1 MPSLAQSAATRPVGS
16 KSCLRHLLPAFFL
29 FPLHFFQV
37 FGFSPPQQSY
47 RETLRTIYAEVK
59 EMGVRPG
66 EDFIQRDFFIGAP
79 DEDDTNKDIYVN
91 IFIQTV
97 AGTEKMRIQVTYME
111 RTRENSKIKLAKET
125 RELTLFLGADAVRIE
140 RSDYDE
146 GELPKLTED
155 ILKAVK
161 DKKRLLRIKAG

>member
-1 MPSLAQSAATRPVGS
+1 LAFLAPSAAPRPAGS
-16 KSCLRHLLPAFFL
+16 KSLLRSRAPALFLLS
-29 FPLHFFQV
+29 FPFFQG
-37 FGFSPPQQSY
+37 FGFSPLQQAY

-97 AGTEKMRIQVTYME
+97 VGTEKMRIQVTYME
-111 RTRENSKIKLAKET
+111 RTRENSKIKLAKKT
-125 RELTLFLGADAVRIE
+125 RELRLFIGADAVRIE

-146 GELPKLTED
+146 GELPKLAED

-161 DKKRLLRIKAG
+161 DKKRLLKK

>member
-1 MPSLAQSAATRPVGS
+1 MAENVATRPAGS
-16 KSCLRHLLPAFFL
+16 KNRLRLLALALSL
-29 FPLHFFQV
+29 FPFYVVQ
-37 FGFSPPQQSY
+37 GFSRSQAERAY
-47 RETLRTIYAEVK
+47 LVTVKTIYAEVK

-66 EDFIQRDFFIGAP
+66 EDFNQREFFIGAP

-111 RTRENSKIKLAKET
+111 RTRANSKIKLAKET
-125 RELTLFLGADAVRIE
+125 RDLHVIVGKDAVRIE
-140 RSDYDE
+140 RSDYNE

-155 ILKAVK
+155 ILRAVK
-161 DKKRLLRIKAG
+161 DKKRLLKK

>member
-1 MPSLAQSAATRPVGS
+1 
-16 KSCLRHLLPAFFL
+16 
-29 FPLHFFQV
+29 
-37 FGFSPPQQSY
+37 
-47 RETLRTIYAEVK
+47 
-59 EMGVRPG
+59 MGVRPG
-66 EDFIQRDFFIGAP
+66 ENFVQRDFFIGAP

-111 RTRENSKIKLAKET
+111 RTKENSKIKLAKKT
-125 RELTLFLGADAVRIE
+125 RELTLFIGADAVRIE

-146 GELPKLTED
+146 GELPKLAED

-161 DKKRLLRIKAG
+161 DKKRLLKK

>member
-1 MPSLAQSAATRPVGS
+1 
-16 KSCLRHLLPAFFL
+16 
-29 FPLHFFQV
+29 
-37 FGFSPPQQSY
+37 
-47 RETLRTIYAEVK
+47 
-59 EMGVRPG
+59 MGVRPG
-66 EDFIQRDFFIGAP
+66 EDFVQRDFFIGGP

-125 RELTLFLGADAVRIE
+125 RELTLFLGPDAVRIE

-146 GELPKLTED
+146 GELSKLAED
-155 ILKAVK
+155 ILRAVK
-161 DKKRLLRIKAG
+161 DKKRLLKK

>member
-1 MPSLAQSAATRPVGS
+1 LPSLAQSAATRPSGS
-16 KSCLRHLLPAFFL
+16 KSRLRSQAPALFLLS
-29 FPLHFFQV
+29 FPFFQG
-37 FGFSPPQQSY
+37 FGFSPPQQAY
-47 RETLRTIYAEVK
+47 RESLRTIYTEVK

-66 EDFIQRDFFIGAP
+66 EDFVQRDFFIGGP

-125 RELTLFLGADAVRIE
+125 RELTLFLGPDAVRIE

-146 GELPKLTED
+146 GELSKLAED
-155 ILKAVK
+155 ILRAVK
-161 DKKRLLRIKAG
+161 DKKRLLKK

>member
-1 MPSLAQSAATRPVGS
+1 LASLARSAATRPAGS
-16 KSCLRHLLPAFFL
+16 KSRLRSRAPALFLLS
-29 FPLHFFQV
+29 FPFFQG
-37 FGFSPPQQSY
+37 FGFSPPQQAY
-47 RETLRTIYAEVK
+47 LETLKTIYAEVK

-66 EDFIQRDFFIGAP
+66 ENFVQRDFFIGAP

-111 RTRENSKIKLAKET
+111 RTKENSKIKLAKKT
-125 RELTLFLGADAVRIE
+125 RELTLFIGADAVRIE

-146 GELPKLTED
+146 GELPKLAED

-161 DKKRLLRIKAG
+161 DKKRLLKK